1 LFGHGLVYAVTGHRE
16 TELWAIRPS
25 GKGNVTD
32 SHVVWRYAG
41 KEVPKQPSPLL
52 VDDLIYMVSNEGYAV
67 CVDALSGERVWSER
81 IGGNFMASPI
91 YADGRIYVSS
101 MQGETTVMKAGRTF
115 EKLAENRLPSGCLAS
130 PIVTG
135 KALILRTKTHLYR
148 IEAP

>member
-1 LFGHGLVYAVTGHRE
+1 VA
-16 TELWAIRPS
+16 
-25 GKGNVTD
+25 
-32 SHVVWRYAG
+32 WRYAG

-67 CVDALSGERVWSER
+67 CVEALTGEQVWSER

-91 YADGRIYVSS
+91 YADGRIYVTS
-101 MQGETTVMKAGRTF
+101 MQGETTVLKTGRTF
-115 EKLAENRLPSGCLAS
+115 EKLAENRLESGCLAS